1 MEGLGI
7 RVVPASEFFEL
18 ASSLDRPLIIDV
30 RAPEEVKAH
39 PAPLPALHINLEDGN
54 FNLMVHSLDK
64 RRPVIVICQDGRRAP
79 KACRYLALADFG
91 EVWCLQ
97 GGLNALETQNTDQP

>member
-7 RVVPASEFFEL
+7 RMVAPGDFFEL
-18 ASSLDRPLIIDV
+18 ADRLDRPWILDV
-30 RAPEEVKAH
+30 RRPEEVKAH
-39 PAPLPALHINLEDGN
+39 PAPVPALHCNLEDGN

-64 RRPVIVICQDGRRAP
+64 RRPVIVICQDGNRAL
-79 KACRYLALADFG
+79 KACRYLALADFR

-97 GGLNALETQNTDQP
+97 GGLQALETQKTG